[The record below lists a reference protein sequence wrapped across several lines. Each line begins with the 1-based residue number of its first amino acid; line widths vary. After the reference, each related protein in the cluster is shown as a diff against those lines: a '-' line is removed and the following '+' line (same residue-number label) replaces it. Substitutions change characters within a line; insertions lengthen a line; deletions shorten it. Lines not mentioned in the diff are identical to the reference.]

1 MSTGTLPSSS
11 ARAAILG
18 RLSRRAPDAPPPQP
32 PQASATAPQPV
43 RSFDWS
49 LDERVQRLCEQLRS
63 VQAEVVPVRDDWPR
77 VLERR
82 LQALGVRHLRY
93 GSGAPLASGL
103 CIGWPDAG
111 IGLLRHQ
118 EPIERCRDALFDATD
133 AAITSCVAG
142 IAETGSLVLWPTPA
156 EPRLLSLV
164 PPIHCVLLNASR
176 LFSTLHELLVA
187 EDWRSRMPTNV
198 LLISGPSKSAD
209 IEQTLAYG
217 VHGPA
222 RLIVL
227 LRH

>member
-1 MSTGTLPSSS
+1 MLPSSK

-18 RLSRRAPDAPPPQP
+18 RLGARSLGEEPPQGAALG
-32 PQASATAPQPV
+32 ASPALPV
-43 RSFDWS
+43 RAFDWP
-49 LDERVQRLCEQLRS
+49 LDERIKRFCEQLGS
-63 VQAEVVPVRDDWPR
+63 AQAEVLPVLDDWPR

-82 LQALGVRHLRY
+82 LQALGVRQLRY
-93 GSGAPLASGL
+93 GSGARLASEL
-103 CIGWPDAG
+103 CIGWPAEG
-111 IGLLRHQ
+111 IGLARHQ
-118 EPIERCRDALFDATD
+118 EPIERCRDVLFDATN
-133 AAITSCVAG
+133 AAITGCVAG
-142 IAETGSLVLWPTPA
+142 IAETGSLALWPTPA

-164 PPIHCVLLNASR
+164 PPIHCVLLDASR

-187 EDWRSRMPTNV
+187 EDWRSQMPTNA